1 MVEYD
6 EYGKGYK
13 IFYPSSKQTFIEISV
28 QTTEQSHSEEQVSF
42 AYDWWPFLSD
52 ERRKGIFQDWFNVC
66 LPSSNKKGWIHS

>member
-28 QTTEQSHSEEQVSF
+28 QTTEQSNCEEQVSF
-42 AYDWWPFLSD
+42 A
-52 ERRKGIFQDWFNVC
+52 
-66 LPSSNKKGWIHS
+66 